1 MQRKLIQAGVIV
13 ALLTGAASAQD
24 SHLSIPVN
32 PGKPPPTQ
40 EEIEKQKAA
49 DRAYN
54 TAIQKI
60 PEKKSSVDPWGNIR
74 PSSPSA
80 SKNKQQ

>member
-1 MQRKLIQAGVIV
+1 VII
-13 ALLTGAASAQD
+13 ALLTGPASAQD

-60 PEKKSSVDPWGNIR
+60 PDKKSSIDPWGSVR

-80 SKNKQQ
+80 SKNKQR

>member
-1 MQRKLIQAGVIV
+1 MPIKVREWIGP
-13 ALLTGAASAQD
+13 ALAS
-24 SHLSIPVN
+24 
-32 PGKPPPTQ
+32 